1 MGLPG
6 GSKRF
11 LFVEKVTNERY
22 EKYADIIV
30 MENGE
35 SIEDTVRAVKEEI
48 NVEEIKLCLKCIVYQ
63 TTPYSKKWCKRSYI
77 KIGGRT

>member
-1 MGLPG
+1 MWLPRLGLPG

-11 LFVEKVTNERY
+11 PFVEKVTNERY

-48 NVEEIKLCLKCIVYQ
+48 NVEEI
-63 TTPYSKKWCKRSYI
+63 
-77 KIGGRT
+77 

>member
-35 SIEDTVRAVKEEI
+35 SIEDTVQSVKEEI
-48 NVEEIKLCLKCIVYQ
+48 NVEEIKQWLKCIVTQ
-63 TTPYSKKWCKRSYI
+63 NVRRVR
-77 KIGGRT
+77 GL